1 MLICCPIDL
10 SHPIVIN
17 CTFYIPEQPRLSKI
31 DEVELALALLAADHK
46 IFGFDVSVQLAFT
59 VQTFYPIHHL
69 NCKHY
74 NGFHGKLA
82 YCWGKGVKLLPQYLY
97 SFSRLGP
104 NKFMIKML

>member
-1 MLICCPIDL
+1 MGINASIAGRSNQPISFFHADMLSFC
-10 SHPIVIN
+10 
-17 CTFYIPEQPRLSKI
+17 IPEQPRLSKI

-74 NGFHGKLA
+74 NGLHGKLA
-82 YCWGKGVKLLPQYLY
+82 SAVFVQFFKVGAQ
-97 SFSRLGP
+97 
-104 NKFMIKML
+104 